1 MPFQPGRHVP
11 QGLKPACLLAV
22 GGTAEALHP
31 SRQNPRLPGAPAVP
45 FPKTIYE
52 TSSKTLA
59 ESEGARSGPRE
70 PRKAPPPF
78 LPIQTKKERGLMPSG
93 PFPFP
98 PSSGEVVAIE
108 VHHLVPRHHEV

>member
-1 MPFQPGRHVP
+1 VSGFSVTFQNNSLGWVAAYGFINAFQPGRHIP
-11 QGLKPACLLAV
+11 QGLKPACLLAM
-22 GGTAEALHP
+22 GGTAE
-31 SRQNPRLPGAPAVP
+31 AVP

-78 LPIQTKKERGLMPSG
+78 LPIQTKKERGLIPS
-93 PFPFP
+93 
-98 PSSGEVVAIE
+98 
-108 VHHLVPRHHEV
+108 